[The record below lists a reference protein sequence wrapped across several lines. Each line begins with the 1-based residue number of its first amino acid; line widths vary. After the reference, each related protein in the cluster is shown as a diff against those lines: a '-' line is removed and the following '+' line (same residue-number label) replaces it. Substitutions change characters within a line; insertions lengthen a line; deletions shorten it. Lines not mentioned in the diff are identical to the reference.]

1 MVGTALDGMIL
12 HWMLCYYIGWHGTT
26 LDGMVLHWMAW
37 YSLGLKSNIS
47 IIDSYWIKCYYIGST
62 GSNWI
67 YRHLIG

>member
-12 HWMLCYYIGWHGTT
+12 HWMSCYYIGWHGST
-26 LDGMVLHWMAW
+26 LDGMVQSWIEEYYM
-37 YSLGLKSNIS
+37 S

>member
-1 MVGTALDGMIL
+1 MLL
-12 HWMLCYYIGWHGTT
+12 HWMAWYYIGWHGST
-26 LDGMVLHWMAW
+26 LDGMVQSWIEEYYM
-37 YSLGLKSNIS
+37 S